1 MKPVQNPLRH
11 SKWAVSRARVLP
23 NLGAAAESQARMEA
37 CSGHSRCDEHLAEG
51 DSGRGGPRQP
61 ALGTGTARLPTI
73 QHKPHTP
80 PRHIHPSQP
89 GTKQTHAETWAVT
102 TQLEGTQTP
111 ELAGPR
117 ALAAFNAPLSN
128 FLRVWLGRYR
138 LLIWANGRVQPGE
151 EIKVAHILFWNELG
165 EGRNNLRG
173 NYTCLRVTLELV
185 VG

>member
-1 MKPVQNPLRH
+1 M
-11 SKWAVSRARVLP
+11 
-23 NLGAAAESQARMEA
+23 
-37 CSGHSRCDEHLAEG
+37 
-51 DSGRGGPRQP
+51 
-61 ALGTGTARLPTI
+61 
-73 QHKPHTP
+73 
-80 PRHIHPSQP
+80 
-89 GTKQTHAETWAVT
+89 T

-185 VG
+185 VLAIVS